1 MSKGLWKT
9 FRKLTGKCYENMAG
23 MAGAAVSPDCWD
35 KAFEVLQD
43 IVAEGRNERA
53 DYASELYQLDEMTD
67 YEYDVQGWMEDY
79 LDELDMREEKGKIL
93 KVCDTLLGM
102 FRWKEDTPSEIK
114 LKKAM
119 ALYGLGENA
128 AAVDFCRHWL
138 EKEPDNIVTVTASVY
153 AYTAN
158 GDMKEAEELIQ
169 GHIKED
175 TQCTE
180 ENDILFTAAAA
191 YYKVSG
197 NKKAYKRID
206 DALEAYDKYLEE
218 FFLGDGEDDGF
229 EWDDDDL
236 PFN

>member
-1 MSKGLWKT
+1 MSKGLWKA
-9 FRKLTGKCYENMAG
+9 FRKLTVKCYENMAG
-23 MAGAAVSPDCWD
+23 ITDSRDHDCWD
-35 KAFEVLQD
+35 KAFEVLQE
-43 IVAEGRNERA
+43 IVADGRSEQA
-53 DYASELYQLDEMTD
+53 EYASELYQLDDMTD
-67 YEYDVQGWMEDY
+67 YEYDIQGWLEDY
-79 LDELDMREEKGKIL
+79 LDELDMREDKGKVL

-102 FRWKEDTPSEIK
+102 FRWEEDNPSEIK
-114 LKKAM
+114 LMKSM
-119 ALYGLGENA
+119 ALSRLGENT

-138 EKEPDNIVTVTASVY
+138 EEEPDNIVAVTASVY

-169 GHIKED
+169 EHIKEN

-191 YYKVSG
+191 YYKASG
-197 NKKAYKRID
+197 NKKAHKRID

-218 FFLGDGEDDGF
+218 FFLGDGEEDGF